1 MTEFYFDMRRIGQ
14 TIVRLRRE
22 QNLTQMALADLMG
35 VSFQAV
41 SNWERGQSMPDVS
54 KLPELADIFS
64 VSVDEL
70 LGRQPPPIVTHAM
83 KDDLEEYL
91 QSAPVSLPE
100 AVQVA
105 PVLLPGHMEQITDQ
119 LLGLREL
126 LPLTDL
132 ACDETCAPAPAAEIP
147 ADIHAPELVD
157 LLPYLSTEKVDALLR
172 SNAAD
177 EAFVSAC
184 LPFASSRM
192 LTELADTWEHKGRDI
207 QPLVPFLPSDKVER
221 IAAARMEAGQ
231 SWHSLAPFLCTST
244 VDAIASTMEARG
256 ESISALAPFMSSGAL
271 ERIFLDRLRQGK
283 PVRPLLPFVSSD
295 LLSRLADA
303 AAKASE

>member
-14 TIVRLRRE
+14 TIARLRRE

-70 LGRQPPPIVTHAM
+70 LGRQAPPIVTHAM
-83 KDDLEEYL
+83 KDDLDEYL

-119 LLGLREL
+119 LLGLRDL
-126 LPLTDL
+126 LSLTKL
-132 ACDETCAPAPAAEIP
+132 VRDEASARASAAELP
-147 ADIHAPELVD
+147 ADIRAPELID

-172 SNAAD
+172 GNAAD

-184 LPFASSRM
+184 LPFASSRL
-192 LTELADTWEHKGRDI
+192 LTEIASTWERDGRDI
-207 QPLVPFLPSDKVER
+207 QPLLPFLPTEAVER
-221 IAAARMEAGQ
+221 IASGRMEAGQ
-231 SWHSLAPFLCTST
+231 PWHSLTPFLRTST
-244 VDAIASTMEARG
+244 VDRIVCAMEARG

-271 ERIFLDRLRQGK
+271 ERIFLDRLRQKK
-283 PVRPLLPFVSSD
+283 PVRSLLPFVGSD

-303 AAKASE
+303 SAKFTE

>member
-14 TIVRLRRE
+14 TIARLRRE

-70 LGRQPPPIVTHAM
+70 LGRQAPPIVTHAM
-83 KDDLEEYL
+83 KDDLDEYL

-119 LLGLREL
+119 LLGLCDL
-126 LPLTDL
+126 LPLTKL
-132 ACDETCAPAPAAEIP
+132 VRDEASARASAAELP
-147 ADIHAPELVD
+147 ADVRAPELID

-172 SNAAD
+172 GNAAD

-184 LPFASSRM
+184 LPFASSRL
-192 LTELADTWEHKGRDI
+192 LTELASTWERDGRDI
-207 QPLVPFLPSDKVER
+207 QPLVPFLR
-221 IAAARMEAGQ
+221 
-231 SWHSLAPFLCTST
+231 TST

-271 ERIFLDRLRQGK
+271 ERIFLDRLRQKK
-283 PVRPLLPFVSSD
+283 PVRSLLPFVGSD

-303 AAKASE
+303 SAKFTE

>member
-1 MTEFYFDMRRIGQ
+1 
-14 TIVRLRRE
+14 
-22 QNLTQMALADLMG
+22 
-35 VSFQAV
+35 
-41 SNWERGQSMPDVS
+41 MPDVS

-70 LGRQPPPIVTHAM
+70 LGRQAPPIVTHAM
-83 KDDLEEYL
+83 SDDLEEYL

-100 AVQVA
+100 AAQVA

-119 LLGLREL
+119 LLGLRDL
-126 LPLTDL
+126 LSLTKLVRDK
-132 ACDETCAPAPAAEIP
+132 ASAQAPAAELP
-147 ADIHAPELVD
+147 ADVRAPELID

-184 LPFASSRM
+184 LPFASSRL
-192 LTELADTWEHKGRDI
+192 LTELASTWERDGRDI
-207 QPLVPFLPSDKVER
+207 QPLVPFLR
-221 IAAARMEAGQ
+221 
-231 SWHSLAPFLCTST
+231 TST
-244 VDAIASTMEARG
+244 VDRIVCAMEARG

-271 ERIFLDRLRQGK
+271 ERIFLDRLRQKK
-283 PVRPLLPFVSSD
+283 PVRSLLPFVGSD

-303 AAKASE
+303 SAKFTE

>member
-14 TIVRLRRE
+14 TIARLRRE

-70 LGRQPPPIVTHAM
+70 LGRQAPPIVTHAM
-83 KDDLEEYL
+83 SDDLEEYL

-100 AVQVA
+100 AAQVA

-119 LLGLREL
+119 LLGLRDL
-126 LPLTDL
+126 LSLTKL
-132 ACDETCAPAPAAEIP
+132 VRDEASARASAAELP
-147 ADIHAPELVD
+147 ADVRAPELID

-172 SNAAD
+172 GNAAD

-184 LPFASSRM
+184 LPFASSRL
-192 LTELADTWEHKGRDI
+192 LTELASTWERDGRDI
-207 QPLVPFLPSDKVER
+207 QPLVPFL
-221 IAAARMEAGQ
+221 Q
-231 SWHSLAPFLCTST
+231 TST
-244 VDAIASTMEARG
+244 VDRIVCAMEARG
-256 ESISALAPFMSSGAL
+256 ASISALAPFMSSGAL
-271 ERIFLDRLRQGK
+271 ERIFLDRLRQKK
-283 PVRPLLPFVSSD
+283 PVRSLLPFVGSD

-303 AAKASE
+303 AAKSTE

>member
-14 TIVRLRRE
+14 TIARLRRE

-70 LGRQPPPIVTHAM
+70 LGRQAPPIVTHAM
-83 KDDLEEYL
+83 KDDLDEYL

-100 AVQVA
+100 AAQVA

-119 LLGLREL
+119 LLGLRDL
-126 LPLTDL
+126 LSLTEL
-132 ACDETCAPAPAAEIP
+132 ACDEASAQAPAAELP
-147 ADIHAPELVD
+147 ADVRAPELID

-172 SNAAD
+172 GNAAD

-184 LPFASSRM
+184 LPFASSRL
-192 LTELADTWEHKGRDI
+192 LTELASTWERDGRDI
-207 QPLVPFLPSDKVER
+207 QPLVPFL
-221 IAAARMEAGQ
+221 Q
-231 SWHSLAPFLCTST
+231 TST
-244 VDAIASTMEARG
+244 VDRIVCAMEAQG

-271 ERIFLDRLRQGK
+271 ERIFPYRLRQKK
-283 PVRPLLPFVSSD
+283 PVRSLLPFVGSD

-303 AAKASE
+303 AAKSTE

>member
-14 TIVRLRRE
+14 TIARLRRE

-70 LGRQPPPIVTHAM
+70 LGRQAPPIVTHAM
-83 KDDLEEYL
+83 SDDLEEYL

-100 AVQVA
+100 AAQVA

-119 LLGLREL
+119 LLGLRDL
-126 LPLTDL
+126 LSLTKL
-132 ACDETCAPAPAAEIP
+132 VRDEASAQAPAAELP
-147 ADIHAPELVD
+147 ADVRAPELID

-172 SNAAD
+172 GNAVD

-184 LPFASSRM
+184 LPFASSRL
-192 LTELADTWEHKGRDI
+192 LTELASTWERDGRDI
-207 QPLVPFLPSDKVER
+207 QPLVPFL
-221 IAAARMEAGQ
+221 Q
-231 SWHSLAPFLCTST
+231 TST
-244 VDAIASTMEARG
+244 VDRIVCAMEARG

-271 ERIFLDRLRQGK
+271 ERIFLDRLRQKK
-283 PVRPLLPFVSSD
+283 PVRSLLPFVGSD

-303 AAKASE
+303 TAKSTE

>member
-14 TIVRLRRE
+14 TIARLRRE

-70 LGRQPPPIVTHAM
+70 LGRQAPPIVTHAM
-83 KDDLEEYL
+83 SDNLEEYL
-91 QSAPVSLPE
+91 QSVPVSLPE

-119 LLGLREL
+119 LLGLRDL
-126 LPLTDL
+126 LSLTKLVRDK
-132 ACDETCAPAPAAEIP
+132 ASAQAPAAELP
-147 ADIHAPELVD
+147 ADVRAPELID

-172 SNAAD
+172 GNAAD

-184 LPFASSRM
+184 LPFASSRL
-192 LTELADTWEHKGRDI
+192 LTELASTWERDGRDI
-207 QPLVPFLPSDKVER
+207 QPLVPFLPTEAVER
-221 IAAARMEAGQ
+221 IASGRMEAGQ
-231 SWHSLAPFLCTST
+231 PWHSLTPFLRTST
-244 VDAIASTMEARG
+244 VDRIVCAMEARG

-271 ERIFLDRLRQGK
+271 ERIFLDRLRQKK
-283 PVRPLLPFVSSD
+283 PVRSLLPFVGSD
-295 LLSRLADA
+295 LLSHLADA
-303 AAKASE
+303 SAKFTE

>member
-1 MTEFYFDMRRIGQ
+1 MTEFYFNMRRIGQ
-14 TIVRLRRE
+14 TIARLRRK

-70 LGRQPPPIVTHAM
+70 LGRQAPPIVTHAM
-83 KDDLEEYL
+83 KDDLDEYL

-100 AVQVA
+100 AAQVA

-119 LLGLREL
+119 LLGLRDL
-126 LPLTDL
+126 LSLTEL
-132 ACDETCAPAPAAEIP
+132 ACDEASAQAPAAELP
-147 ADIHAPELVD
+147 ADVRAPELID

-172 SNAAD
+172 GNAAD

-184 LPFASSRM
+184 LPFASSRL
-192 LTELADTWEHKGRDI
+192 LTELASTWERDGRDI
-207 QPLVPFLPSDKVER
+207 QPLVPFL
-221 IAAARMEAGQ
+221 Q
-231 SWHSLAPFLCTST
+231 TST
-244 VDAIASTMEARG
+244 VDRIVCAMEAQG

-271 ERIFLDRLRQGK
+271 ERIFLDRLRQKK
-283 PVRPLLPFVSSD
+283 PVRSLLPFVGSD

-303 AAKASE
+303 AAKSTE

>member
-14 TIVRLRRE
+14 TIARLRRK

-70 LGRQPPPIVTHAM
+70 LGRQAPPIVTHAM
-83 KDDLEEYL
+83 SDDLEEYL

-100 AVQVA
+100 AAQVA

-119 LLGLREL
+119 LLGLRDL
-126 LPLTDL
+126 LPLTEL
-132 ACDETCAPAPAAEIP
+132 VRDEASAQAPAAELP
-147 ADIHAPELVD
+147 ADVRAPELID

-172 SNAAD
+172 GNAAD

-184 LPFASSRM
+184 LPFASSRL
-192 LTELADTWEHKGRDI
+192 LTELASTWERDGRDI
-207 QPLVPFLPSDKVER
+207 QPLVPFL
-221 IAAARMEAGQ
+221 Q
-231 SWHSLAPFLCTST
+231 TST
-244 VDAIASTMEARG
+244 VDTIVCTMKVRG

-271 ERIFLDRLRQGK
+271 ERIFLDRLRQKK
-283 PVRPLLPFVSSD
+283 PVRSLLPFVGSD

-303 AAKASE
+303 AAKSTE